1 MNHTVV
7 AVDASV
13 GVSAAAFVKAW
24 NEEPDAAEA
33 GPAELAHVPPG
44 SFLPGVTELVVV
56 PLAVNLAA
64 AVVYD
69 LVRRVLRRAGTRRE
83 VSEVEV
89 VEFTS
94 ADGDRVVVARAR
106 REVS

>member
-1 MNHTVV
+1 MNRTAVV
-7 AVDASV
+7 VDGSV
-13 GVSAAAFVKAW
+13 GVDAAAFAAAW
-24 NEEPDAAEA
+24 GLEPDAG
-33 GPAELAHVPPG
+33 GPAETEQVPEG
-44 SFLPGVTELVVV
+44 SFLPGVAELIWV
-56 PLAVNLAA
+56 PLAVNLAS

-69 LVRRVLRRAGTRRE
+69 LVRRVLRRAGAPRE

-94 ADGDRVVVARAR
+94 ASGDRVVVARAR